1 MHDFTGQKMP
11 RVPSWN
17 ATQTGTVPSAI
28 ADMVSFNAS
37 TAASGSACCADEWL
51 SERQDFGWRN
61 RSAACVDLDDLIG
74 TVRQPSDLNSLSD
87 LIADYW
93 RLNLGTGPRWAG
105 SFAAGQDSLHDLQQ
119 RKCHSTEKMGQFDS
133 IV

>member
-74 TVRQPSDLNSLSD
+74 AVFDGFEKRGVLDNTFVFFELYNEPHRVALDAW
-87 LIADYW
+87 IH
-93 RLNLGTGPRWAG
+93 G
-105 SFAAGQDSLHDLQQ
+105 SAAGGTAVRSGSV
-119 RKCHSTEKMGQFDS
+119 RATRSTPR
-133 IV
+133 